1 MPAKLCLLIGG
12 ENPVELYERTPAANQ
27 LLFDL
32 GLHTIKTHITR
43 QSCQE
48 LLLWICLSPLDMVG
62 HEFGPQSREV
72 IDMIYHLDCQIEQFM
87 NCVSDYL
94 KRTDVLYVLTADH
107 GVSPIPEIM
116 NEEGYCAAHR
126 INYAEILPNINSV
139 LKKSFGIDDMICN
152 CMSSQIYIKDPVWN
166 SLTPEQQKNSLDV
179 IKKKLS
185 PIPGIKKIWTPEE
198 LAASWYA
205 NDQIESFYKN
215 QMYPGR
221 TGRLIVQPFPYCVPD
236 DWGTGTG
243 HRTPYEPD
251 THVPLILYQKH
262 NLERR
267 IIYDHVWTLQL
278 APSLAHIL
286 RIQKPSACP
295 FSLLPGLID
304 YDPITGE
311 VLQTV
316 VL

>member
-1 MPAKLCLLIGG
+1 
-12 ENPVELYERTPAANQ
+12 
-27 LLFDL
+27 
-32 GLHTIKTHITR
+32 
-43 QSCQE
+43 
-48 LLLWICLSPLDMVG
+48 
-62 HEFGPQSREV
+62 
-72 IDMIYHLDCQIEQFM
+72 M
-87 NCVSDYL
+87 NV
-94 KRTDVLYVLTADH
+94 
-107 GVSPIPEIM
+107 
-116 NEEGYCAAHR
+116 
-126 INYAEILPNINSV
+126 
-139 LKKSFGIDDMICN
+139 
-152 CMSSQIYIKDPVWN
+152 
-166 SLTPEQQKNSLDV
+166 
-179 IKKKLS
+179 KKKLT

-278 APSLAHIL
+278 AQSLAHIL
-286 RIQKPSACP
+286 RIQKP
-295 FSLLPGLID
+295 
-304 YDPITGE
+304 
-311 VLQTV
+311 
-316 VL
+316 